1 MLVTTT
7 SCKKARDTVTYKA
20 ENGVSQTSSL
30 RGRRQKGEG
39 RGTGRGRKRIPL
51 PISLPPIPRPLS
63 TPATQATE
71 YKIYGDCD
79 HLTVLI
85 IIIVINLL

>member
-1 MLVTTT
+1 MIVTTT

-30 RGRRQKGEG
+30 LGRRKKGEG
-39 RGTGRGRKRIPL
+39 RGTERGRGRIHL
-51 PISLPPIPRPLS
+51 PISLPPNPL
-63 TPATQATE
+63 PPFDATE

-79 HLTVLI
+79 HLTVL
-85 IIIVINLL
+85 